1 MIESSN
7 GFKQRTRAVRADF
20 CASRTCNASYYSRN
34 ATLLH
39 NKDRG
44 GRNFGLYSG
53 NAAADGLLEWRDD
66 RRRSDTTVCKATCE
80 TGTKHGGNREK
91 RVFERFDKMH
101 NELKT
106 KNRRLRA
113 IGWTDGDANALDR
126 RSQVQTKVDEA
137 RTRSGAA
144 GSGNSEECL
153 TGQMQLLQTNCK

>member
-1 MIESSN
+1 M
-7 GFKQRTRAVRADF
+7 R
-20 CASRTCNASYYSRN
+20 
-34 ATLLH
+34 
-39 NKDRG
+39 
-44 GRNFGLYSG
+44 
-53 NAAADGLLEWRDD
+53 
-66 RRRSDTTVCKATCE
+66 E

-91 RVFERFDKMH
+91 RVFERFGKMH

-106 KNRRLRA
+106 KNQRLRA